1 MIEKPAATRL
11 MIEATSA
18 WSLRAQTADISRS
31 SDFAYYS
38 PLRSES
44 GKSSL
49 VGALDVG
56 DVLHFVIDET
66 LTERRTM
73 LSRRPL
79 DNSGYLWPEK

>member
-1 MIEKPAATRL
+1 

-18 WSLRAQTADISRS
+18 WSLRAQTADIARS
-31 SDFAYYS
+31 SDFACYS

-49 VGALDVG
+49 VEARDVS
-56 DVLHFVIDET
+56 DVLHYIVDET
-66 LTERRTM
+66 LTQRRTM

-79 DNSGYLWPEK
+79 DISGYLWPEK